1 MLNFIRMAVIKI
13 PTNFNIDLEFE
24 VPEFYRRILA
34 LVIDTVILF
43 FYLKIAIA
51 FLESMARGDFGSS
64 DDRWQNLHW
73 TAICIILGPPFFYHI
88 VMEILLNGQS
98 VGKKIMQLRVVNENG
113 GRASIS
119 QLFIR
124 WMLRD
129 IWFLLI
135 LMMGLSKEST
145 GEKTEAV
152 ILVLAVVG
160 FFIADI
166 ILVVS
171 SKKGQRIGD
180 LLAKTIL
187 IRTQTKGDIEDTVFI
202 EVADSYVP
210 SFPQIMQLSD
220 KDINSIKSI
229 LETARKRGDYMMA
242 ESAAA
247 KIKSHLKIES
257 GMAAFDFLDVLLK
270 DYNYLSVK

>member
-1 MLNFIRMAVIKI
+1 MAVIKI

-24 VPEFYRRILA
+24 VPEFFRRILA
-34 LVIDTVILF
+34 LVIDTVLLF
-43 FYLKIAIA
+43 FYFKIAYA
-51 FLESMARGDFGSS
+51 VLQSMLMNSS
-64 DDRWQNLHW
+64 SRSDIVWENMHW
-73 TAICIILGPPFFYHI
+73 LYIFMILGPIFFYHI
-88 VMEILLNGQS
+88 IMEIMLNGQS

-119 QLFIR
+119 QFFIR

-129 IWFLLI
+129 VWFLLI
-135 LMMGLSKEST
+135 LIMGLAKEYS
-145 GEKTEAV
+145 GEKTQAV
-152 ILVLAVVG
+152 FLVLAVVG
-160 FFIADI
+160 YFIADI

-187 IRTQTKGDIEDTVFI
+187 IRTQTKGNIEDTVFI

-220 KDINSIKSI
+220 RDINSVKSI

-257 GMAAFDFLDVLLK
+257 DMAAFDFLDVLLK
-270 DYNYLSVK
+270 DYNYLSTN

>member
-1 MLNFIRMAVIKI
+1 MAVIKI

-24 VPEFYRRILA
+24 VPEFFRRILA
-34 LVIDTVILF
+34 LVIDTVILILYF
-43 FYLKIAIA
+43 KISLAV
-51 FLESMARGDFGSS
+51 LVSMASNM
-64 DDRWQNLHW
+64 DDGIADNLQNLHW
-73 TAICIILGPPFFYHI
+73 TYIFMVMGPIFFYHI
-88 VMEILLNGQS
+88 IMEIMLNGQS

-129 IWFLLI
+129 VWFVMILL
-135 LMMGLSKEST
+135 MGLNKDYM

-152 ILVLAVVG
+152 LLILAVVG

-210 SFPQIMQLSD
+210 SYPQIMQLSD
-220 KDINSIKSI
+220 RDINSIKSI
-229 LETARKRGDYMMA
+229 LETARKRGDYLMA

-247 KIKSHLKIES
+247 KIKAHLNIETN
-257 GMAAFDFLDVLLK
+257 MAAFDFLDVLLK
-270 DYNYLSVK
+270 DYNFLSTNYRLLQ

>member
-1 MLNFIRMAVIKI
+1 MAVIKI

-24 VPEFYRRILA
+24 VPEFFRRILA

-43 FYLKIAIA
+43 FYFKISYAVIISIA
-51 FLESMARGDFGSS
+51 RSNIS
-64 DDRWQNLHW
+64 DTENIWQNLHW
-73 TAICIILGPPFFYHI
+73 TYIFLVMGPIFFYHI
-88 VMEILLNGQS
+88 LMEIMLNGQS

-113 GRASIS
+113 GRASIP

-129 IWFLLI
+129 IWFLMI
-135 LMMGLSKEST
+135 LMMGFSKFFT
-145 GEKTEAV
+145 GENTQATF
-152 ILVLAVVG
+152 LVLSVLA
-160 FFIADI
+160 FFITDI

-210 SFPQIMQLSD
+210 SFPQIMQLND
-220 KDINSIKSI
+220 RDINSIKNI
-229 LETARKRGDYMMA
+229 LETARRKGDYDMA
-242 ESAAA
+242 ASAAE
-247 KIKSHLKIES
+247 KIKAHLKINS
-257 GMAAFDFLDVLLK
+257 GMPPFDFLDVLLK
-270 DYNYLSVK
+270 DYNFLSTN

>member
-1 MLNFIRMAVIKI
+1 MAVIKI

-24 VPEFYRRILA
+24 VPEFFRRILA
-34 LVIDTVILF
+34 LVIDTVILILYF
-43 FYLKIAIA
+43 KISLAV
-51 FLESMARGDFGSS
+51 LVSMASNM
-64 DDRWQNLHW
+64 DDGIADNLQNLHW
-73 TAICIILGPPFFYHI
+73 TYIFMVMGPIFFYHI
-88 VMEILLNGQS
+88 IMEIMLNGQS

-129 IWFLLI
+129 VWFVMILL
-135 LMMGLSKEST
+135 MGLNKDYM

-152 ILVLAVVG
+152 LLILAVVG

-210 SFPQIMQLSD
+210 SYPQIMQLSD
-220 KDINSIKSI
+220 RDINSIKSI
-229 LETARKRGDYMMA
+229 LETARKRGDYLMA

-247 KIKSHLKIES
+247 KIKAHLNIETN
-257 GMAAFDFLDVLLK
+257 MAAFDFLDVLLK
-270 DYNYLSVK
+270 DYNFLSTN

>member
-1 MLNFIRMAVIKI
+1 MAGIKI
-13 PTNFNIDLEFE
+13 PTNFNIELEFE
-24 VPEFYRRILA
+24 VPEFFRRMLA
-34 LVIDTVILF
+34 LVIDTVLLF
-43 FYLKIAIA
+43 FYFKIAYA
-51 FLESMARGDFGSS
+51 VLESMLLNKYGRADVI
-64 DDRWQNLHW
+64 WENLHW
-73 TAICIILGPPFFYHI
+73 LYIFMILGPLFFYHI
-88 VMEILLNGQS
+88 IMEIMLNGQS

-119 QLFIR
+119 QFFIR

-129 IWFLLI
+129 VWFLLI
-135 LMMGLSKEST
+135 LMMGLGKEYA
-145 GEKTEAV
+145 GEKTQAV
-152 ILVLAVVG
+152 FLVIAVVG
-160 FFIADI
+160 YFIADI

-187 IRTQTKGDIEDTVFI
+187 IRTQTKGDIEDTVFV

-210 SFPQIMQLSD
+210 SFPQIMKLSD

-229 LETARKRGDYMMA
+229 LETARKRGDYVMA

-270 DYNYLSVK
+270 DYNYLSTN

>member
-1 MLNFIRMAVIKI
+1 MAVIKI

-24 VPEFYRRILA
+24 VPEFFRRIMSLI
-34 LVIDTVILF
+34 IDTILLF
-43 FYLKIAIA
+43 FYFKISVAI
-51 FLESMARGDFGSS
+51 LETIANNMNGRSEEN
-64 DDRWQNLHW
+64 WLNLHW
-73 TAICIILGPPFFYHI
+73 ASIFLIMGPIFFYHI
-88 VMEILLNGQS
+88 IMEITLNGQS

-113 GRASIS
+113 GRASLS

-129 IWFLLI
+129 IWFIMILL
-135 LMMGLSKEST
+135 MGLSKDYA

-152 ILVLAVVG
+152 ILVLAVIG

-187 IRTQTKGDIEDTVFI
+187 IRTQTKGNIEDTVFI

-210 SFPQIMQLSD
+210 SYPQIMQLSD
-220 KDINSIKSI
+220 RDINSIKSI
-229 LETARKRGDYMMA
+229 LETARKRGDYVMA
-242 ESAAA
+242 ESAAS
-247 KIKSHLKIES
+247 KIKAHLKIES
-257 GMAAFDFLDVLLK
+257 GMAPFDFLDVLLK
-270 DYNYLSVK
+270 DYNYLSTN

>member
-1 MLNFIRMAVIKI
+1 MAVIKI

-24 VPEFYRRILA
+24 VPEFFRRMLA
-34 LVIDTVILF
+34 LIIDIIILIIYYNLSRSVLISF
-43 FYLKIAIA
+43 VQ
-51 FLESMARGDFGSS
+51 SDFDRS
-64 DDRWQNLHW
+64 DDSWQNLNW
-73 TAICIILGPPFFYHI
+73 AYIFMVMGPVFFYHI
-88 VMEILLNGQS
+88 VMEIILNGQS
-98 VGKKIMQLRVVNENG
+98 VGKKVMQLRVVNENG

-129 IWFLLI
+129 VWFLMI
-135 LMMGLSKEST
+135 MMMGLSKIYVGDNT
-145 GEKTEAV
+145 QAI
-152 ILVLAVVG
+152 ILVLSV
-160 FFIADI
+160 FIYFITDI

-187 IRTQTKGDIEDTVFI
+187 IRTQTRGDIEDTVFI

-220 KDINSIKSI
+220 RDINSIKNI
-229 LETARKRGDYMMA
+229 LETARRKGDYQMA

-247 KIKSHLKIES
+247 KIKAHLKVES
-257 GMAAFDFLDVLLK
+257 GMPPFDFLDVLLK
-270 DYNYLSVK
+270 DYNFLSAN

>member
-1 MLNFIRMAVIKI
+1 MAVLKI

-24 VPEFYRRILA
+24 VPEFYRRIFALA
-34 LVIDTVILF
+34 IDIIVLF
-43 FYLKIAIA
+43 FYFKLAVAILQAIA
-51 FLESMARGDFGSS
+51 VNMNGQNEDNWL
-64 DDRWQNLHW
+64 NLHW
-73 TAICIILGPPFFYHI
+73 FSIFLIMGPILFYHI
-88 VMEILLNGQS
+88 IMEITLNGQS
-98 VGKKIMQLRVVNENG
+98 VGKMVMQLRVVNENG
-113 GRASIS
+113 GRASLS

-129 IWFLLI
+129 VWFI
-135 LMMGLSKEST
+135 LVLVMGLSKEYN

-152 ILVLAVVG
+152 ILVLVVLG

-180 LLAKTIL
+180 ILAKTIL
-187 IRTQTKGDIEDTVFI
+187 IRTQTKGNIEDTVFI

-210 SFPQIMQLSD
+210 SFPQIMQLND
-220 KDINSIKSI
+220 RDINAIKSI
-229 LETARKRGDYMMA
+229 LETARRKGDYTMA

-247 KIKSHLKIES
+247 KIKNHLRIES
-257 GMAAFDFLDVLLK
+257 DMAAFDLLDVLLK
-270 DYNYLSVK
+270 DYNFLSTN

>member
-1 MLNFIRMAVIKI
+1 MAVIKI

-24 VPEFYRRILA
+24 VPEFFRRILA
-34 LVIDTVILF
+34 LVIDTVILILYF
-43 FYLKIAIA
+43 KISLAV
-51 FLESMARGDFGSS
+51 LVSMASNM
-64 DDRWQNLHW
+64 DDGIADNLQNLHW
-73 TAICIILGPPFFYHI
+73 TYIFMVMGPIFFYHI
-88 VMEILLNGQS
+88 IMEIMLNGQS

-124 WMLRD
+124 WML
-129 IWFLLI
+129 L
-135 LMMGLSKEST
+135 MGLNKDYM

-152 ILVLAVVG
+152 LLILAVVG

-210 SFPQIMQLSD
+210 SYPQIMQLSD
-220 KDINSIKSI
+220 RDINSIKSI
-229 LETARKRGDYMMA
+229 LETARKRGDYLMA

-247 KIKSHLKIES
+247 KIKAHLNIETN
-257 GMAAFDFLDVLLK
+257 MAAFDFLDVLLK
-270 DYNYLSVK
+270 DYNFLSTN